1 MSNRLARLALQ
12 KQDLIAQ
19 CAKERLE
26 LAGAVGNIK
35 SSATFYGAALG
46 LARIL
51 FTHPWVAAAI
61 SSLLASGY
69 ARKLTRSG
77 TDLLKLLRIARPIWV
92 WWNQRRG
99 RETKPV

>member
-1 MSNRLARLALQ
+1 MSKRLAELARQ

-19 CAKERLE
+19 CTKERLE

-35 SSATFYGAALG
+35 SSVTLYGAVLG
-46 LARIL
+46 LGRIL
-51 FTHPWVAAAI
+51 LTHPWGAAAI

-77 TDLLKLLRIARPIWV
+77 TDLLKLLSIARPIWA
-92 WWNQRRG
+92 WWNKYRS

>member
-1 MSNRLARLALQ
+1 MSKRLAQLARQ

-19 CAKERLE
+19 CATERSE

-35 SSATFYGAALG
+35 SSVTFYGAVLG
-46 LARIL
+46 LGRIL
-51 FTHPWVAAAI
+51 LTHPWVAAAI

-92 WWNQRRG
+92 WWNQRRS